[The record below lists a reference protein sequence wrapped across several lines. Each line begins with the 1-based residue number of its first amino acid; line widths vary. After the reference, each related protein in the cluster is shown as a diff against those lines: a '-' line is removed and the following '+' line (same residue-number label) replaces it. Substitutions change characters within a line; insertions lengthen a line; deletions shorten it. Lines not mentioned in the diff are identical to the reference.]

1 MSGDTGFFSGTR
13 PLLAKLEGFD
23 VQVIAGVSSLSYF
36 SACLGIP
43 WHDACI
49 VSAHGRDCDVA
60 GAVQTHEK
68 TFAITGGKIRAQEIC
83 RELVARGMGDVT
95 VHVGERVSP
104 NDDEHIVGGTAA
116 EVAQMEF
123 GDLAVLMALNAH
135 PIKRSLRAPALD
147 DSAFARNLAPMT
159 KEEIREV
166 SIVKLH
172 LRKDDTVWD
181 IGAGTGSVSVEAAY
195 AVAAGRVFA
204 VEIRGHRRVEAQQGA
219 FRSDQHPDRPRKVPE
234 ALADL
239 PAPDRVF
246 VGGSSGNLAEECA
259 AAALAAN
266 PKVRIVIT
274 GITLELTARARVLLP
289 GEASRSPTSTSCRW
303 ASRAATRW
311 GGYHMMKGQNP
322 ILIVSADAPEATP
335 DPAQAYSEAPEAS
348 GA

>member
-83 RELVARGMGDVT
+83 RELAARGMGDVT
-95 VHVGERVSP
+95 VHVGERLSY
-104 NDDEHIVGGTAA
+104 DDERIVGGTAA

-159 KEEIREV
+159 KEEVREV
-166 SIVKLH
+166 SIAKLH

-204 VEIRGHRRVEAQQGA
+204 VEKNPEAIDVLKRNKARFGLTNIQIVQGKA
-219 FRSDQHPDRPRKVPE
+219 PE

-246 VGGSSGNLAEECA
+246 VGGSSGNLVEIV

-274 GITLELTARARVLLP
+274 GITLELTREVLCCLEKFAFANVDIAQVGVARCHEV
-289 GEASRSPTSTSCRW
+289 
-303 ASRAATRW
+303 
-311 GGYHMMKGQNP
+311 GGYHMMRGQNP